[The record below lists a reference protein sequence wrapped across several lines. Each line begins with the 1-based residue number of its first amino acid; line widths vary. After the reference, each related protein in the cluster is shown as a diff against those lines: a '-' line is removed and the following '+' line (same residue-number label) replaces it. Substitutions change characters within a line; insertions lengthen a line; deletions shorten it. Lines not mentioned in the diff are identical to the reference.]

1 MSKPTQSFSQL
12 MTTFAMMDLLD
23 RLCQQLAGLLKEGPK
38 SLNQLIPLSLKR
50 FPCSEHNNS
59 LICPI

>member
-38 SLNQLIPLSLKR
+38 SLNQLIP
-50 FPCSEHNNS
+50 
-59 LICPI
+59 